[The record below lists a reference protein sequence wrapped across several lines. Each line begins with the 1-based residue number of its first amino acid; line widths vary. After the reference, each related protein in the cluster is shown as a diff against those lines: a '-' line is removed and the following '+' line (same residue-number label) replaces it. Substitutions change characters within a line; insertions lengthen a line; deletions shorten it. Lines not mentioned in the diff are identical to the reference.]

1 MYRNLKK
8 FLCIILVI
16 ALTLSCVACAGNG
29 SSAGAKTAD
38 GKTKVTFSYWNSEQ
52 TMKPLLKLLEEKLPH
67 IQVEYN
73 FVESGSYGG
82 AVQTKLIAGNGDD
95 IIAFSPFNVMTLC
108 DQGLLEDLTDR
119 YNDMYTANGTQQ
131 YTFDGKL
138 YALPMLDWYEGF
150 FYNKAIFREHNLEI
164 PTTFGEFIELCK
176 TLESKGIKPLAMGA
190 KDGASLLK
198 ACLGYVQA
206 EYLLQDKGA
215 DFDEKFAK
223 GETTLSGN
231 WDPYIKE
238 WAKLI
243 EEGILTEDMLGIDGN
258 QAMDEFV
265 TGQAAMWA
273 SGPWSYET
281 IKQKNINMEFGM
293 FPYLG
298 STPDN
303 YCLVGSPGA
312 GITVNSNSKVLK
324 EAYEV
329 MDVISSPEGQKAL
342 MEGHPGS
349 SSYLKGVEP
358 DLPEEY
364 EGIKHV
370 LEEGRVMCSYQ
381 NWRYATNCFTDF
393 TQCLQGLVA
402 KRTTIEDMLREV
414 DRVAAAHVRG
424 EK

>member
-8 FLCIILVI
+8 VISLFLVFALV
-16 ALTLSCVACAGNG
+16 LSCAACG
-29 SSAGAKTAD
+29 SKTEGKKTSG

-73 FVESGSYGG
+73 FIENSSYGG

-119 YNDMYTANGTQQ
+119 YNDMYAPHGTDL

-138 YALPMLDWYEGF
+138 YALPMLDWFEGY
-150 FYNKAIFREHNLEI
+150 FYNKAIFEEHNIEV
-164 PTTFGEFIELCK
+164 PKTFDEFIEVCEKLQ
-176 TLESKGIKPLAMGA
+176 SKGIKPLAVGA
-190 KDGASLLK
+190 KDGSTLLK
-198 ACLGYVQA
+198 SCLGYVQS
-206 EYLLQDKGA
+206 EYLLKDKGA
-215 DFDEKFAK
+215 DFDEKFAN

-231 WDPYIKE
+231 WNPYIKE

-243 EEGILTEDMLGIDGN
+243 EKGIINDEMLGIDGN
-258 QAMDEFV
+258 QALDEFV
-265 TGQAAMWA
+265 MGEAAIWA

-281 IKQKNINMEFGM
+281 IKQKNINLEFGM

-298 STPDN
+298 STEEN

-312 GITVNSNSKVLK
+312 GICVNSNSKVLD

-329 MDVISSPEGQKAL
+329 LDVISSPEGQKAL

-349 SSYLKGVEP
+349 TSYLKGVEP

-364 EGIKHV
+364 KGIEHV
-370 LEEGRVMCSYQ
+370 LEEGKVMCSYQ
-381 NWRYATNCFTDF
+381 NWRYATNCYTDF
-393 TQCLQGLVA
+393 TQSLQGLVA
-402 KRTTIEDMLREV
+402 GRTSIEAMLKEV

-424 EK
+424 DK